1 MRMVKEID
9 GLNYDVC
16 GLRKE
21 NTDLRQANLFDE
33 DEMTRLSTALKVAS
47 KEREDAGVNL
57 LKMEQDKNNQILD
70 LKQAMGQL
78 REQLNEQVD
87 NIKRLESALATK

>member
-1 MRMVKEID
+1 
-9 GLNYDVC
+9 
-16 GLRKE
+16 
-21 NTDLRQANLFDE
+21 
-33 DEMTRLSTALKVAS
+33 MTRLSTALKVAS